1 MLNISLTRIYW
12 ETGHSTIVVAPSHQ
26 PTAVRPTHDTQ
37 EALPRLIYHHDRFY
51 WWYNPISLPA
61 TLQWPTNPDWYI
73 VLALTVRGT
82 TGVARH
88 ITLTVPI
95 LSMGMVEHVYD
106 PALAR
111 VEWKYLLAFL

>member
-1 MLNISLTRIYW
+1 
-12 ETGHSTIVVAPSHQ
+12 
-26 PTAVRPTHDTQ
+26 
-37 EALPRLIYHHDRFY
+37 
-51 WWYNPISLPA
+51 
-61 TLQWPTNPDWYI
+61 
-73 VLALTVRGT
+73 VRGT